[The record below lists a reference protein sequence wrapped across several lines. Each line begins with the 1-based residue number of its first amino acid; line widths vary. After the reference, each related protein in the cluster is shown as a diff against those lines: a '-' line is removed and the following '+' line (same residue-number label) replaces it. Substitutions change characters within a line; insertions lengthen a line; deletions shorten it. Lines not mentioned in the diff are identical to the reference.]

1 MKPFSKG
8 AQWKAESPREP
19 GSLRPRG
26 RLRAKRDGE
35 EGTWAPGAQGSVPR
49 TLTPGPPKSTA
60 QNVVISFSRPESW
73 SQNQTRFDV
82 LRISRCVGNATTGGK
97 SCESFRKKEMVSLRV
112 VTPSVTFRFLGGL
125 LEPGDRE
132 GKRRLRETQG
142 DRRCLPDTRSLCGKN
157 KQTNK
162 TDRGLKGVANILAW
176 HPADLALNHPG
187 GEVCIPGAFLWPATQ
202 RLGQWDGQRQ
212 PVQVPRHKTFLSS

>member
-1 MKPFSKG
+1 MCSHSPKG

-19 GSLRPRG
+19 GFLRPRG
-26 RLRAKRDGE
+26 RLRATRDGE

-73 SQNQTRFDV
+73 SQNQTRSDV

-97 SCESFRKKEMVSLRV
+97 SCESFRKKEIVSLRV

-132 GKRRLRETQG
+132 GKRRLGETADASQTLG
-142 DRRCLPDTRSLCGKN
+142 VSAGKTN
-157 KQTNK
+157 KQTK
-162 TDRGLKGVANILAW
+162 PIED
-176 HPADLALNHPG
+176 
-187 GEVCIPGAFLWPATQ
+187 
-202 RLGQWDGQRQ
+202 
-212 PVQVPRHKTFLSS
+212 